1 MTWAVD
7 WIGPVGDV
15 WAAEWQR
22 TDRSLAALGMSLN
35 AAAAEAV
42 NGIAHPRIL
51 DIGCGAGATSLA
63 LATALPDA
71 QVVGIDLSP
80 GLIAVATGRAAALT
94 NLTFATGPVEDFLA
108 GRAPVDLFVSR
119 HGVMFFPDPVAAFSA
134 IRAGAAPAGRLLFSC
149 FRPMALNPWAIE
161 ILAEILDSPPTAP
174 AGYEPGPFAFA
185 DPAFVG
191 DVLERSGWRN
201 AQATAVDFPY
211 RAGGGADPIADAL
224 GFFSRIGP
232 AARALRAAPAER
244 RDAMVE
250 RIAAVLERHRSGDT
264 VDFPAA
270 AWLWSAQNA
279 AGEAS

>member
-35 AAAAEAV
+35 AAAVEALD
-42 NGIAHPRIL
+42 GIAHPRIL

-71 QVVGIDLSP
+71 QIVGVDLSP
-80 GLIAVATGRAAALT
+80 GLTAVATERAAALA
-94 NLTFATGPVEDFLA
+94 NLTFETGPVEDLVA
-108 GRAPVDLFVSR
+108 GHAPVDLFVSR
-119 HGVMFFPDPVAAFSA
+119 HGVMFFPDPVTAFSA
-134 IRAGAAPAGRLLFSC
+134 IRSGAAPAGRLLFSC
-149 FRPMALNPWAIE
+149 FRPMALNSWAVE
-161 ILAEILDSPPTAP
+161 ILAEILDAPSTAS
-174 AGYEPGPFAFA
+174 AAYEPGPFAFA

-191 DVLERSGWRN
+191 AVLERSGWQDAR
-201 AQATAVDFPY
+201 ATPVDFSY

-232 AARALRAAPAER
+232 AARVLRAAPAER

-250 RIAAVLERHRSGDT
+250 RIAAVLERHRSGNT

-270 AWLWSAQNA
+270 AWLWSARNA
-279 AGEAS
+279 AGEAP